1 MKLLDTLKQK
11 AREMK
16 RELYVVYLCMKH
28 PRTPWYTKALIG
40 IVLAYALSPIDLIP
54 DFIPV
59 LGLLDDLLLVPL
71 GIALALKSIPEDVR
85 DAMHAQAES
94 ELDEKKNLK
103 SNWIAA
109 AIIVLIWLLAA
120 FLILK
125 SCVFK

>member
-1 MKLLDTLKQK
+1 
-11 AREMK
+11 
-16 RELYVVYLCMKH
+16 MKH